1 MIKTRISGSF
11 PAKAEF
17 IAQNKVKIVLPDNT
31 YIAFFSTNYNYLTTS
46 NGDNHFI
53 QLIES
58 EFSMNMF
65 AVPRPNFET
74 GMRNINANLY
84 LNGYE
89 MMLCLVP
96 DQDKME
102 ERIRIGTK
110 IRELRQKQK
119 IDAKTL
125 ALRAGIDASN
135 LSRIE
140 QGHYSVG
147 LDILAK
153 IANALNAHI
162 ELVENS
168 Q

>member
-1 MIKTRISGSF
+1 
-11 PAKAEF
+11 
-17 IAQNKVKIVLPDNT
+17 
-31 YIAFFSTNYNYLTTS
+31 
-46 NGDNHFI
+46 
-53 QLIES
+53 
-58 EFSMNMF
+58 
-65 AVPRPNFET
+65 
-74 GMRNINANLY
+74 
-84 LNGYE
+84 
-89 MMLCLVP
+89 MLCLVP